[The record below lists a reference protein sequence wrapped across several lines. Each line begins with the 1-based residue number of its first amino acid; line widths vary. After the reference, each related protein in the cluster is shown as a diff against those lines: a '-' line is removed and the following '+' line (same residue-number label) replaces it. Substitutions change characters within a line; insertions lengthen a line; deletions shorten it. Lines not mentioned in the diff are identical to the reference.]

1 MLDLCLSVASGSK
14 FLNRNTN
21 QCNCLYLA
29 LEDSLLR
36 LKDRM
41 NKVLRGKVPSPNFDF
56 SITCESINTNL
67 VGQLEE
73 YITAKPNTSLIVI
86 DTLQKIRGNSAK
98 GDNAYGNDYKDLS
111 ILKSFADEKNICIL
125 LVHHLR
131 KMGDTG
137 DVFSRISG
145 TNAIM
150 GASDTIFI
158 LDREKRNDNQTLLSM
173 TGRDIEEN
181 EFLLEFDKTTF
192 KWRMIGTLE
201 SQIQKEQWDNYD
213 NDLIVKTIKKLLEEN
228 GNIYEGTATDIN
240 NKCLEFFGKYADPTP
255 EALSRKLK
263 PLAPLLQ
270 SYDGILYQAPPKNRQ
285 EWKEASQIY

>member
-1 MLDLCLSVASGSK
+1 MLDLCLSVASGEK

-41 NKVLRGKVPSPNFDF
+41 NKILKGKVPSPNFDF
-56 SITCESINTNL
+56 SITCESINNNL

-86 DTLQKIRGNSAK
+86 DTLQKIRANSAK

-111 ILKSFADEKNICIL
+111 ILKAFADEKNICIL

-150 GASDTIFI
+150 GACDTTFV
-158 LDREKRNDNQTLLSM
+158 LSRENRNSNQTILSM

-201 SQIQKEQWDNYD
+201 SQILQDQWNNYE
-213 NDLIVKTIKKLLEEN
+213 NDVIVKTIKKLLERS
-228 GNIYEGTATDIN
+228 GNNYEGTATDIN
-240 NKCLEFFGKYADPTP
+240 NKCFEFFGEYADPTP
-255 EALSRKLK
+255 AVLSKKIRS
-263 PLAPLLQ
+263 LAPLLH
-270 SYDGILYQAPPKNRQ
+270 SYDGILYEAPPENRQ
-285 EWKEASQIY
+285 EWKEAP